1 MEIKSKK
8 ELLKVVML
16 NSRKYWNVNDL
27 TIEMQQQCKKSGFT
41 FMRMPLIERYIREF
55 REPRYSIIVRK
66 KKVGSRTYL
75 YKIESI
81 KI

>member
-41 FMRMPLIERYIREF
+41 FMRMPLIERYIR
-55 REPRYSIIVRK
+55 
-66 KKVGSRTYL
+66 
-75 YKIESI
+75 
-81 KI
+81 